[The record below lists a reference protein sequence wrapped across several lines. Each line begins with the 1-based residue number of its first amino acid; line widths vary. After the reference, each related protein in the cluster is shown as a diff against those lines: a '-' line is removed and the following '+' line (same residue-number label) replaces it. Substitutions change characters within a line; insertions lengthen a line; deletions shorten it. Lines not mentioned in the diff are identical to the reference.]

1 MTLTRYL
8 THLPRWGVEV
18 AVALEDGTQSP
29 SRRRRQRL
37 YAVTECA
44 DHFCFW
50 HQTDK
55 ADRSNDVRCLG
66 VDRKSPANG
75 QTDANDPMLT
85 SATPNSD
92 ALDAGSAPYQSSR
105 FSRYDWVS

>member
-8 THLPRWGVEV
+8 AHLPRWGVEV

-50 HQTDK
+50 HF
-55 ADRSNDVRCLG
+55 SDVTAAL
-66 VDRKSPANG
+66 AN
-75 QTDANDPMLT
+75 
-85 SATPNSD
+85 
-92 ALDAGSAPYQSSR
+92 
-105 FSRYDWVS
+105 VCC

>member
-8 THLPRWGVEV
+8 AHLPRWGVEA
-18 AVALEDGTQSP
+18 AVALEDGAQSP

-50 HQTDK
+50 HFSDVGDR
-55 ADRSNDVRCLG
+55 ADG
-66 VDRKSPANG
+66 V
-75 QTDANDPMLT
+75 
-85 SATPNSD
+85 
-92 ALDAGSAPYQSSR
+92 GSSG
-105 FSRYDWVS
+105 

>member
-8 THLPRWGVEV
+8 AHLPRWGVEV

-44 DHFCFW
+44 DYFCF
-50 HQTDK
+50 
-55 ADRSNDVRCLG
+55 
-66 VDRKSPANG
+66 
-75 QTDANDPMLT
+75 
-85 SATPNSD
+85 
-92 ALDAGSAPYQSSR
+92 
-105 FSRYDWVS
+105 

>member
-8 THLPRWGVEV
+8 AHLPRWGVEV

-50 HQTDK
+50 HLCD
-55 ADRSNDVRCLG
+55 
-66 VDRKSPANG
+66 
-75 QTDANDPMLT
+75 MLT
-85 SATPNSD
+85 MLSNV
-92 ALDAGSAPYQSSR
+92 R
-105 FSRYDWVS
+105 FRG

>member
-8 THLPRWGVEV
+8 ARLPRWGVEV

-50 HQTDK
+50 HETDVPGTP
-55 ADRSNDVRCLG
+55 SDVC
-66 VDRKSPANG
+66 S
-75 QTDANDPMLT
+75 
-85 SATPNSD
+85 
-92 ALDAGSAPYQSSR
+92 
-105 FSRYDWVS
+105 

>member
-8 THLPRWGVEV
+8 AHLPRWGVEV

-29 SRRRRQRL
+29 SRRRKQRL

-50 HQTDK
+50 HETDMPRCPVCTENLIRV
-55 ADRSNDVRCLG
+55 DDVMESHKL
-66 VDRKSPANG
+66 AE
-75 QTDANDPMLT
+75 
-85 SATPNSD
+85 
-92 ALDAGSAPYQSSR
+92 
-105 FSRYDWVS
+105 

>member
-8 THLPRWGVEV
+8 AHLPRWGVEV
-18 AVALEDGTQSP
+18 AVALEDGTQSS

-50 HQTDK
+50 HFSDLPRQSD
-55 ADRSNDVRCLG
+55 DVR
-66 VDRKSPANG
+66 
-75 QTDANDPMLT
+75 
-85 SATPNSD
+85 
-92 ALDAGSAPYQSSR
+92 
-105 FSRYDWVS
+105 

>member
-1 MTLTRYL
+1 
-8 THLPRWGVEV
+8 V

-50 HQTDK
+50 QIVLQKSQNAVRLNFRQTPNQ
-55 ADRSNDVRCLG
+55 AAT
-66 VDRKSPANG
+66 VDRCSLKRAREVASELITERSGPPHQRSIAAC
-75 QTDANDPMLT
+75 TVWKIWD
-85 SATPNSD
+85 
-92 ALDAGSAPYQSSR
+92 R
-105 FSRYDWVS
+105 

>member
-8 THLPRWGVEV
+8 AHLPRWGAGV
-18 AVALEDGTQSP
+18 AVALADGTQSP

-50 HQTDK
+50 REPDQ
-55 ADRSNDVRCLG
+55 ARRSDDVR
-66 VDRKSPANG
+66 
-75 QTDANDPMLT
+75 
-85 SATPNSD
+85 
-92 ALDAGSAPYQSSR
+92 
-105 FSRYDWVS
+105 

>member
-8 THLPRWGVEV
+8 AHLPRWGVEV

-44 DHFCFW
+44 DHFCFCEGFR
-50 HQTDK
+50 TT
-55 ADRSNDVRCLG
+55 ADRDDGACTAAVVRKPP
-66 VDRKSPANG
+66 VKERA
-75 QTDANDPMLT
+75 
-85 SATPNSD
+85 
-92 ALDAGSAPYQSSR
+92 
-105 FSRYDWVS
+105 

>member
-8 THLPRWGVEV
+8 VHLPRWGVEV

-50 HQTDK
+50 HKSGLTVL
-55 ADRSNDVRCLG
+55 RGDVR
-66 VDRKSPANG
+66 
-75 QTDANDPMLT
+75 
-85 SATPNSD
+85 
-92 ALDAGSAPYQSSR
+92 SR
-105 FSRYDWVS
+105 G

>member
-1 MTLTRYL
+1 MTLRRSRSSAAL
-8 THLPRWGVEV
+8 GVEV

-50 HQTDK
+50 HFSDVGDR
-55 ADRSNDVRCLG
+55 ADG
-66 VDRKSPANG
+66 V
-75 QTDANDPMLT
+75 
-85 SATPNSD
+85 
-92 ALDAGSAPYQSSR
+92 GSSG
-105 FSRYDWVS
+105 

>member
-8 THLPRWGVEV
+8 AHLPRWGVEV

-50 HQTDK
+50 HEPDHPGRP
-55 ADRSNDVRCLG
+55 DDVR
-66 VDRKSPANG
+66 
-75 QTDANDPMLT
+75 
-85 SATPNSD
+85 
-92 ALDAGSAPYQSSR
+92 
-105 FSRYDWVS
+105 

>member
-8 THLPRWGVEV
+8 AHLPRWGVEV
-18 AVALEDGTQSP
+18 AVALKDGTQSP

-50 HQTDK
+50 PKNEPALQERAARGAGGGD
-55 ADRSNDVRCLG
+55 G
-66 VDRKSPANG
+66 VTR
-75 QTDANDPMLT
+75 
-85 SATPNSD
+85 
-92 ALDAGSAPYQSSR
+92 
-105 FSRYDWVS
+105 

>member
-8 THLPRWGVEV
+8 AHLPRWGVEV

-50 HQTDK
+50 PIT
-55 ADRSNDVRCLG
+55 SVRCRAEFG
-66 VDRKSPANG
+66 RYRGTADIG
-75 QTDANDPMLT
+75 QARN
-85 SATPNSD
+85 NE
-92 ALDAGSAPYQSSR
+92 LDL
-105 FSRYDWVS
+105 

>member
-8 THLPRWGVEV
+8 AHLPRWGVEV

-50 HQTDK
+50 HK
-55 ADRSNDVRCLG
+55 ADVLKASPDVRFGG
-66 VDRKSPANG
+66 VMR
-75 QTDANDPMLT
+75 T
-85 SATPNSD
+85 S
-92 ALDAGSAPYQSSR
+92 L
-105 FSRYDWVS
+105 

>member
-8 THLPRWGVEV
+8 AHLPRWGVAV

-50 HQTDK
+50 HFSDVGDR
-55 ADRSNDVRCLG
+55 ADG
-66 VDRKSPANG
+66 V
-75 QTDANDPMLT
+75 
-85 SATPNSD
+85 
-92 ALDAGSAPYQSSR
+92 GSSG
-105 FSRYDWVS
+105 

>member
-8 THLPRWGVEV
+8 AHLPRWGAEV

-50 HQTDK
+50 HFSDMPIWPP
-55 ADRSNDVRCLG
+55 DVCFEG
-66 VDRKSPANG
+66 
-75 QTDANDPMLT
+75 
-85 SATPNSD
+85 
-92 ALDAGSAPYQSSR
+92 
-105 FSRYDWVS
+105 